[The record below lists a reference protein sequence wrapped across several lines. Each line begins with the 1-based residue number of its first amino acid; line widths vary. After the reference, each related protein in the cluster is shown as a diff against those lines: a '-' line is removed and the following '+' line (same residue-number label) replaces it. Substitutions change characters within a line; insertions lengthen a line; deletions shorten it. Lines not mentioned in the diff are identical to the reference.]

1 MSLFSKFR
9 NSQSGTEPP
18 GSLKPLAPE
27 QAEEAPLTWAM
38 SKEEYDALM
47 RKLAN
52 IVENVIIVN
61 DNVRLAIE
69 KINTLQSD
77 MGVSINTELI
87 LGRDQ
92 DKLID
97 SVRGIGHTVN
107 RVERLLENLSK

>member
-1 MSLFSKFR
+1 MSLLSKFR
-9 NSQSGTEPP
+9 NSQPSTETP
-18 GSLKPLAPE
+18 GSQEPLAPE
-27 QAEEAPLTWAM
+27 QTEEAPPAWAM

-47 RKLAN
+47 GKLSN
-52 IVENVIIVN
+52 IAENVIIVN

-69 KINTLQSD
+69 KINTLQND
-77 MGVSINTELI
+77 MGVSINNELI